1 MSNSKTDLLDSMD
14 GKTITL
20 GWDAIVSYNRDRI
33 NNLLAQQFA
42 AKSAEGNELIVPD
55 QEIPTSHST
64 TTANTYLNVSSL
76 TLGQP
81 RLSFT
86 NANLDDSTAELSM
99 QFLSGYFFSISAPV
113 GPPSTISQYNS
124 VLPDSNYN
132 LTMTLPLQQTTGEIS
147 DSGDIYLDLSAAGA
161 SDISVNLVDDASSQQ
176 ALSTY
181 FRDMFAAASND
192 RKRYDLGTM
201 KNIDDGNPLNPK
213 RFELR
218 TQAAPN
224 TSTDTT
230 DPSYGDGAVVL
241 FVQTAASDAGG
252 SLPTSSDGFPY
263 LIPDDGVDSGM
274 AKFSGS
280 VILKSS
286 TLFGNIIKQAYVNVT
301 ASPSYDVKLLDNG
314 YDYPASYISA
324 SGGYVSGGTEDQEWD
339 FTIMEIAP
347 EEPIQGTY
355 HFYSSQQ
362 AQPSVKDN
370 IHVQVSGLTTKP
382 SNGVVYSDWPVNF
395 EQMFYQL
402 EEKRSYNDVTQGA
415 SGTISITSSTTFS
428 SIPGVDPGTNIV
440 SFTNQSGAVTASIG
454 NGYPWLADSNWED
467 GGAISD
473 HMGSIN
479 SNLADAVQTGINRIT
494 TLQLPDIDTFT
505 LSNVLFPQQNTL
517 QLSDV
522 SIPGDMALFGQLDP
536 STSACLLTPIQTT
549 LVARNPAQS
558 TLVNDTQ
565 TFTLSGPA
573 ELADAVIEW
582 SISNSNDVCTDSRI
596 ESSGTLTAVY
606 QAPDISLLDTTSM
619 QEIVTATA
627 TVTRDDGSSTTYT
640 ASAVVIV
647 SANPINISPRFVYAV
662 YDPGNADSNTPITF
676 TASVVNKSADDTGS
690 PTWSDGMSNAKTL
703 ATGVY
708 AADYTPN
715 LATGVYGLEQVTFSM
730 GPVSIMANVL
740 VVKSGLYATLYVG
753 AGDWQAGDDPNSAVT
768 GNLTPLQAGAS
779 RQLVA
784 LGVNQMTGDV
794 TNMADACSSAWQIL
808 GVPSPDDGTLGTLS
822 SGGLY
827 TAPETVTTTCVA
839 ILFTDPA
846 GNFGYTVIPLA
857 PGH

>member
-1 MSNSKTDLLDSMD
+1 MSNLKSELLSSMN
-14 GKTITL
+14 GKTVTL

-42 AKSAEGNELIVPD
+42 KKSAEGDGLVVPD
-55 QEIPTSHST
+55 QEIPPSHSSSM
-64 TTANTYLNVSSL
+64 ASTYLNVSSL
-76 TLGQP
+76 ALGQP
-81 RLSFT
+81 LLSFT
-86 NANLDDSTAELSM
+86 NANLDDSSAALAM

-132 LTMTLPLQQTTGEIS
+132 LTMTLPLKQTTGEIS
-147 DSGDIYLDLSAAGA
+147 DSGDIYLDLSAAEA
-161 SDISVNLVDDASSQQ
+161 SDISVNLVDDASTQQ

-181 FRDMFAAASND
+181 FQDMFAAASND

-241 FVQTAASDAGG
+241 FVQTAASDTGG
-252 SLPTSSDGFPY
+252 SLPTSTQGFPY
-263 LIPDDGVDSGM
+263 LIPDDVDNSGV
-274 AKFSGS
+274 ALFSGS
-280 VILKSS
+280 VIVGSR
-286 TLFGNIIKQAYVNVT
+286 TLFGKIIQPAYLSQIDSPD
-301 ASPSYDVKLLDNG
+301 ASLAISLLDNG
-314 YDYPASYISA
+314 EANPASYLKATAGHI
-324 SGGYVSGGTEDQEWD
+324 SGGTLNLSWNFTEEQPAPAPSAYVTVSVSSIDENKNVSPISLPITGLEITPSMQSVNGTWPAKYDQYIYQLWEQTSPSD
-339 FTIMEIAP
+339 FKTP
-347 EEPIQGTY
+347 TY
-355 HFYSSQQ
+355 QSLHISYTGSSTST
-362 AQPSVKDN
+362 PSVTPGN
-370 IHVQVSGLTTKP
+370 NVVTF
-382 SNGVVYSDWPVNF
+382 SNDS
-395 EQMFYQL
+395 
-402 EEKRSYNDVTQGA
+402 SST
-415 SGTISITSSTTFS
+415 SITLGDF
-428 SIPGVDPGTNIV
+428 
-440 SFTNQSGAVTASIG
+440 
-454 NGYPWLADSNWED
+454 PWSKEINDDAHKDQ
-467 GGAISD
+467 IS
-473 HMGSIN
+473 
-479 SNLADAVQTGINRIT
+479 SNLAGDTLAAINKIAS
-494 TLQLPDIDTFT
+494 LNVPDIDTFT
-505 LSNVLFPQQNTL
+505 LGNVLFPQQNTL

-582 SISNSNDVCTDSRI
+582 SISNSDGIYTDDRI

-647 SANPINISPRFVYAV
+647 SANPVNISPRFVYAV

-730 GPVSIMANVL
+730 GPVSVMANVL

-753 AGDWQAGDDPNSAVT
+753 AGDWQAGDDPNSVVA
-768 GNLTPLQAGAS
+768 GNLTPLQPGAS
-779 RQLVA
+779 RQLAA
-784 LGVNQMTGDV
+784 LQINQMTGDA
-794 TNMADACSSAWQIL
+794 TNVAGSYPTAWQIL
-808 GVPSPDDGTLGTLS
+808 GAPVPDDGSLGTLS
-822 SGGLY
+822 ASGLY
-827 TAPETVTTTCVA
+827 TAPETVTTTCVT
-839 ILFTDPA
+839 IMFIDPM
-846 GNFGYTVIPLA
+846 GDFGYTVIPLL
-857 PGH
+857 PGVAAA